1 MAMNRKYIITQ
12 YWQDTAVEITKEISS
27 EQEYE
32 VMRLEQERLKSD
44 GVFDL
49 YVIKEVK

>member
-12 YWQDTAVEITKEISS
+12 YWQDTAVETTKEISN

-32 VMRLEQERLKSD
+32 AMKLEQERLKSD

-49 YVIKEVK
+49 YVIREVK